1 MRSTVSAMAA
11 PAQDGAMRWII
22 LAVVSAAQ
30 FLGTFDLWVVTIA
43 LPALQR
49 EFAPASLADV
59 AWILNVYTI
68 VLATCLAPAGRL
80 ADSVGRKRA
89 FVLGLALFGVASL
102 GCALAPSLP
111 VVIAWRTVQ
120 ALSAAIVLPTSLGL
134 ALPAFPQHE
143 RGTAVGI
150 WAAVAAAAAGGG
162 PVLGGLLVEWSWRWI
177 FLINVPIVVATV
189 LAAVIILRRDE
200 AHGDTPRVDGVG
212 IGLVLGAMGLVCA
225 ALIQAATWPAYVT
238 VPILTG
244 GVLLAIAFVLHALR
258 HPDPII
264 PPRLFAP
271 RRFRLS
277 AIGLFAYYVGFSV
290 MLLGTT
296 LLLTDVFH
304 LTVLQAALGIA
315 PGPLSAGVAS
325 PFSGRLTA
333 WLGVRRTL
341 LLGAGMFGAA
351 AGWPLLVASSGA
363 APSYASWVLPALLL
377 WGVANAFIQPPL
389 FTGADTAPREDLAL
403 ASAVLAASRQLGSA
417 LGVAALV
424 GLLAA
429 LGGTSVGTFQCAWVI
444 VLLSAACTA
453 VAALFSDPK
462 PAAAPER
469 RSAVNAF

>member
-1 MRSTVSAMAA
+1 MRSTISAMAA
-11 PAQDGAMRWII
+11 PAEYGAMRWII

-59 AWILNVYTI
+59 AWILNIYTL
-68 VLATCLAPAGRL
+68 VLATCLAPAGRI

-102 GCALAPSLP
+102 GCAFAPSLS

-120 ALSAAIVLPTSLGL
+120 ALSAAILLPTSLGL
-134 ALPAFPQHE
+134 ALPAFPRRE

-162 PVLGGLLVEWSWRWI
+162 PVLGGLLVESSWRWI
-177 FLINVPIVVATV
+177 FLFNVPIVVVTV
-189 LAAVIILRRDE
+189 VAGLLILPRDAPRSE
-200 AHGDTPRVDGVG
+200 APRVDGAG
-212 IGLVLGAMGLVCA
+212 MLLVLGAMGLVCA
-225 ALIQAATWPAYVT
+225 ALIQAAAWPPYLTWPMLA
-238 VPILTG
+238 G
-244 GVLLAIAFVLHALR
+244 GMLLAVTFVFHAMR
-258 HPDPII
+258 HPDPVI
-264 PPRLFAP
+264 PPRLFAA

-277 AIGLFAYYVGFSV
+277 AIGLFSYYVGFSV

-296 LLLTDVFH
+296 LLLTNVFH

-315 PGPLSAGVAS
+315 PGPISAGVAS

-333 WLGVRRTL
+333 WIGVRRTL
-341 LLGAGMFGAA
+341 LLGAGLFGAA
-351 AGWPLLVASSGA
+351 AVWPLLVAASGA
-363 APSYASWVLPALLL
+363 PPTYASWVLPPLLL

-389 FTGADTAPREDLAL
+389 FAGADAAPRDDLAL
-403 ASAVLAASRQLGSA
+403 ASAVLAAARQLGSA

-424 GLLAA
+424 GLLAS
-429 LGGTSVGTFQCAWVI
+429 LGASTLSSFECAWVI

-453 VAALFSDPK
+453 AAALFTREQRWAGLSSLPG
-462 PAAAPER
+462 ASR
-469 RSAVNAF
+469 